1 MPLRGS
7 GRIWL
12 LLLPLLM
19 EGSGCTPLYV
29 LRAAYE
35 ESRILMRR
43 EPIERVLASH
53 DLDAGERE
61 KLELVLDV
69 RRFAHERLGLQVAG
83 AYSSFATVDGGAI
96 VQVLSAA
103 DMTRLVPYRWWFPI
117 VGSVDYKGFF
127 HIEQAEAEAT
137 RLHAQGY
144 DTYIRPAGAFST
156 LGWFDDP
163 VLSSWLEW
171 DPVAIVD
178 TLLHELL
185 HRTFYLPGQTTF
197 NESLAN
203 FVGHRGAIVYF
214 ADRDGP
220 GSASTGEAEAD
231 WRRELDVARHL
242 GEAKSRLT
250 EIYSRA
256 PEDQPASAALLDE
269 RRQVFDELASA
280 LRGPAP
286 AHPPRKN
293 FELNN
298 AVLLSLLNYTTD
310 LDRFDAVWQAT
321 GSDLRATVERIAS
334 ATENAADPFAAL
346 AGLTGPPDSPH
357 DEHGDT
363 HAAAPRPRGGSL
375 AAQGSP

>member
-1 MPLRGS
+1 
-7 GRIWL
+7 
-12 LLLPLLM
+12 
-19 EGSGCTPLYV
+19 
-29 LRAAYE
+29 
-35 ESRILMRR
+35 
-43 EPIERVLASH
+43 
-53 DLDAGERE
+53 
-61 KLELVLDV
+61 
-69 RRFAHERLGLQVAG
+69 
-83 AYSSFATVDGGAI
+83 
-96 VQVLSAA
+96 
-103 DMTRLVPYRWWFPI
+103 
-117 VGSVDYKGFF
+117 
-127 HIEQAEAEAT
+127 
-137 RLHAQGY
+137 
-144 DTYIRPAGAFST
+144 
-156 LGWFDDP
+156 
-163 VLSSWLEW
+163 
-171 DPVAIVD
+171 
-178 TLLHELL
+178 
-185 HRTFYLPGQTTF
+185 LPGQTTF